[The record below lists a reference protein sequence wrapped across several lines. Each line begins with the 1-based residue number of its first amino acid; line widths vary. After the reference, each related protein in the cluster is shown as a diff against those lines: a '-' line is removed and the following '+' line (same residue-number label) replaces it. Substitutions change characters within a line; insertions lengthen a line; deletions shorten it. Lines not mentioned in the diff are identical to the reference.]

1 MDEEGFAALV
11 SSSPDD
17 DAVVAAMQAH
27 VAATAEESNDA

>member
-11 SSSPDD
+11 SSSADD

-27 VAATAEESNDA
+27 LAATAGRSGDE

>member
-17 DAVVAAMQAH
+17 DGVVAAMKAH
-27 VAATAEESNDA
+27 LAASEGRSGDE

>member
-17 DAVVAAMQAH
+17 EAVVAAMKDH
-27 VAATAEESNDA
+27 LAAKGEESGDE